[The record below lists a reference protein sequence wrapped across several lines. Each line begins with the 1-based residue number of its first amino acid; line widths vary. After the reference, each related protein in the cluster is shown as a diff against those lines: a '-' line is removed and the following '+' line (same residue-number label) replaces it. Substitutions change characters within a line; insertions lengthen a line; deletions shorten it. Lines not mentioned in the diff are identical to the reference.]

1 MLTFALTLAALT
13 DYAAANSSQP
23 EGILHTIITASAAQ
37 QVRLSLRRQ
46 TIARLLD
53 LQARSVKAGH
63 RKPSYSELVDALV
76 AGAGD
81 IDPAVLL
88 QERSS

>member
-1 MLTFALTLAALT
+1 
-13 DYAAANSSQP
+13 
-23 EGILHTIITASAAQ
+23 LHTITPASAAH

-53 LQARSVKAGH
+53 FQARTVKAGH
-63 RKPSYSELVDALV
+63 RKPSYSELIDALV
-76 AGAGD
+76 ARAGD
-81 IDPAVLL
+81 VDPAILV

>member
-1 MLTFALTLAALT
+1 
-13 DYAAANSSQP
+13 
-23 EGILHTIITASAAQ
+23 LHTITTASAAQ
-37 QVRLSLRRQ
+37 QVRLSLRRE
-46 TIARLLD
+46 TIACLLD
-53 LQARSVKAGH
+53 LQARTVKAGH

-76 AGAGD
+76 GRASD

>member
-1 MLTFALTLAALT
+1 
-13 DYAAANSSQP
+13 
-23 EGILHTIITASAAQ
+23 LHTIIPASAAQ

-53 LQARSVKAGH
+53 FQARTVKAGH
-63 RKPSYSELVDALV
+63 RKPSYSELIDALV
-76 AGAGD
+76 ERAGEV
-81 IDPAVLL
+81 DPAILL